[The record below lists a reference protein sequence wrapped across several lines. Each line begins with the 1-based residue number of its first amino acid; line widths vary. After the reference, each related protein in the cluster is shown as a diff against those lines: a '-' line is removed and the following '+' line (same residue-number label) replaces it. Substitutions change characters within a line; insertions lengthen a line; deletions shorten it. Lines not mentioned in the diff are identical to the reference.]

1 MSSVNIEILVGGR
14 RVGTLEVGSTGGW
27 NNYRELSTN
36 ISNVTSSSAIDD
48 IYKSDLVKNGETL
61 KVLIPTLLLTYDI
74 S

>member
-1 MSSVNIEILVGGR
+1 MK
-14 RVGTLEVGSTGGW
+14 
-27 NNYRELSTN
+27 
-36 ISNVTSSSAIDD
+36 SSSTIDE